1 MDTHLRSVVKG
12 ISWRVL
18 ATMVTTI
25 VVYLYSG
32 ELMAAAI
39 VGSFDAL
46 AKIVLVLGSRT
57 NLATY
62 YVGPYPAYSLLAVGR
77 VSRA

>member
-25 VVYLYSG
+25 VVFLYSG
-32 ELMAAAI
+32 YAEI
-39 VGSFDAL
+39 VGLHYACPERK
-46 AKIVLVLGSRT
+46 AQHT
-57 NLATY
+57 
-62 YVGPYPAYSLLAVGR
+62 
-77 VSRA
+77 